1 MSRFIRGR
9 PLLSFF
15 LLAYGLTWLFTVPWM
30 LSRRGILSFDIP
42 HAWEVLAA
50 FGPLAAAL
58 IVARMID
65 GGEGMRAILKSLVHW
80 RVGWFWF
87 LFTLLTPLLSLLIA
101 IIITATTTGAL
112 PDFQTD
118 STRALLTF
126 AGLFD
131 LLIVSGFIQGLGEEP
146 GWRGFALPQLRQR
159 FGPLAATLY
168 LFPVWLCWH
177 LPTFL
182 ARPNFGLIEW
192 MGFSLGILS
201 AAVWLTLIWDATNSL
216 LMAVLWHEL
225 INVCRNIALAVSTP
239 LFLAIGN
246 AVLLGAMAIIIYWLV
261 KKPGAEARE
270 AVPQ

>member
-50 FGPLAAAL
+50 FGPFTAAL
-58 IVARMID
+58 IVGRMVD
-65 GGEGMRAILKSLVHW
+65 GRQGMCAILESLVHW

-87 LFTLLTPLLSLLIA
+87 LFTLLTPLLLLLIA

-131 LLIVSGFIQGLGEEP
+131 L
-146 GWRGFALPQLRQR
+146 AHCQR
-159 FGPLAATLY
+159 LY
-168 LFPVWLCWH
+168 
-177 LPTFL
+177 TGT
-182 ARPNFGLIEW
+182 R
-192 MGFSLGILS
+192 
-201 AAVWLTLIWDATNSL
+201 
-216 LMAVLWHEL
+216 
-225 INVCRNIALAVSTP
+225 
-239 LFLAIGN
+239 
-246 AVLLGAMAIIIYWLV
+246 
-261 KKPGAEARE
+261 
-270 AVPQ
+270 